1 MVAKGDDGAQLRIG
15 TIDRILR
22 TRRAVTLGELAEE
35 LGVSQRSVCRYLAHM
50 RRDLHLPVAHSPQHH
65 YHYASDMAGKPPGGE
80 ETNTPARPSPVASGT
95 MAAAVSVLE
104 RVHEAL
110 YTRRK
115 LVVTGP
121 GIGSPAYIAH
131 PYFLSRVAGELYL
144 FGGRPCQRAL
154 VNIPLAQIL
163 MAEVL
168 DETFDDDLAEG
179 RKLRHGQGWLPSG
192 SRHAVSLRFPTWAA
206 WASQLKICLRQRLE
220 GSGHY
225 ITIRFLADD
234 LEEVRR
240 FVLALGE
247 TVTVLE
253 PAVLRSQLRAYL
265 DSPQEGYS
273 PLPQERDSA
282 PDWQDLRKPTR

>member
-1 MVAKGDDGAQLRIG
+1 MVAKGDDGAQLKIG

-22 TRRAVTLGELAEE
+22 TRRSVTLAELAEE
-35 LGVSQRSVCRYLAHM
+35 LGVSQRSVCRFLAHM
-50 RRDLHLPVAHSPQHH
+50 RRDLHLPVTRSPQHH
-65 YHYASDMAGKPPGGE
+65 YHYASDIASNQPSEPEPMA
-80 ETNTPARPSPVASGT
+80 TAHPSPWAFGT
-95 MAAAVSVLE
+95 MAASVRVLE

-115 LVVTGP
+115 LVAAGP
-121 GIGSPAYIAH
+121 NIESPAYVLH

-144 FGGRPCQRAL
+144 FGGRPCQKAL
-154 VNIPLAQIL
+154 VNIPLGQIL

-168 DETFDDDLAEG
+168 NETFDDELAEG
-179 RKLRHGQGWLPSG
+179 RKLRQSQGWIPGG
-192 SRHAVSLRFPTWAA
+192 SRHAVSLRFPTWAM

-220 GSGHY
+220 GSGHH

-234 LEEVRR
+234 MDEVRR

-265 DSPQEGYS
+265 DAHQEGYS
-273 PLPQERDSA
+273 PLPQERDST
-282 PDWQDLRKPTR
+282 PDWQDFRNPTR